1 MPASASP
8 IRPVSSSTFR
18 AAALAA
24 ALGLVALRGSE
35 GEPAEAA
42 QPVAG
47 GAELSGRVTLLLPPS
62 IKVDPGGIVVWIPG
76 LSIGAPPPSR
86 PSVTSRDKRF
96 EPRTLVVPT
105 GTRVTFPNVD
115 AIYHNAFS
123 LSPGN
128 AFDLGL
134 YRKGASREAT
144 LGKPGIV
151 RVYCNIH
158 PEMASAIVV
167 TDGDAATIVGADGT
181 FRLSGI
187 PPGAYEVRL
196 WSDIAG
202 ERTEKLAF
210 EAGATTTW
218 NPTLDAST
226 YRRAAHLNK
235 HGKPYPK
242 AKSGAD
248 RY

>member
-1 MPASASP
+1 VPQQASP
-8 IRPVSSSTFR
+8 IRPVIRPALTAALS
-18 AAALAA
+18 AALAFSGPGA
-24 ALGLVALRGSE
+24 GDAETERG
-35 GEPAEAA
+35 A
-42 QPVAG
+42 QP
-47 GAELSGRVTLLLPPS
+47 GATTSDLSGRVTLLLPPS
-62 IKVDPGGIVVWIPG
+62 IKVDPGGVVVWIPG
-76 LSIGAPPPSR
+76 LTIGAPAPPR
-86 PSVTSRDKRF
+86 ASVTSRDKRF
-96 EPRTLVVPT
+96 EPRTLVVPK

-115 AIYHNAFS
+115 PIYHNAFS

-144 LGKPGIV
+144 LARPGVV

-167 TDGDAATIVGADGT
+167 TDGDAATVAGADGT
-181 FRLSGI
+181 FRLAGI
-187 PPGAYEVRL
+187 PPGTHEVRL

-202 ERTEKLAF
+202 ERVEKLVF
-210 EAGATTTW
+210 EAGKTTDW
-218 NPTLDAST
+218 SPVLDATT